1 MVSQHLLEER
11 YRALSPLLDQCSAGI
26 ASQNLDVVESSLAD
40 MDDILAEIEKL
51 SVMVNDS
58 PVSPNHSAAAEGVAT
73 VIQAVLNEID
83 ANRSRLEEWKSLI
96 QALLRQ
102 LKVGG
107 QAMDGYAAVAGRSSG
122 QLIRVNA

>member
-26 ASQNLDVVESSLAD
+26 ASQNLDVVENSLTD

-51 SVMVNDS
+51 SVMLNDP

-83 ANRSRLEEWKSLI
+83 ANRSRLEEWKNLI
-96 QALLRQ
+96 QVLLRQ

-107 QAMDGYAAVAGRSSG
+107 QAMDGYAAAAGRSSG
-122 QLIRVNA
+122 QLIRVSA